1 MTDSVS
7 YAALEAALAAA
18 GKPFQAAEVHGIL
31 SGLLC
36 VDADVPVERA
46 VAAVTEAFSAV
57 PEEPVPLISS
67 LLSQTRLAFED
78 TQLTFDLL
86 LPEDEV
92 PLSQRAQ
99 SLAYWCQG
107 YLYGL
112 GTGGKRKW
120 SGQAEEILRDFQAIC
135 QLDPE
140 AEGEE
145 NEQAFAEL
153 VEYVRIGAQLLFT
166 ESALARK
173 KEKTGG
179 R

>member
-1 MTDSVS
+1 MTDSIS
-7 YAALEAALAAA
+7 YADLEAALAAA

-36 VDADVPVERA
+36 IDANVPPA
-46 VAAVTEAFSAV
+46 KAVTAVSEAFSAV
-57 PEEPVPLISS
+57 PDEPVPMVSS
-67 LLSQTRLAFED
+67 LLSQTRQAFED
-78 TQLTFDLL
+78 DQFTFDLL

-92 PLSQRAQ
+92 PLSQRAR
-99 SLAYWCQG
+99 SLAHWCQG

-112 GTGGKRKW
+112 GMGGERKW
-120 SGQAEEILRDFQAIC
+120 SGQAEEILRDFQAIS

-145 NEQAFAEL
+145 DERAFAEL
-153 VEYVRIGAQLLFT
+153 VEYVRIGVQLLFT
-166 ESALARK
+166 EAALAQE
-173 KEKTGG
+173 KEKASE

>member
-1 MTDSVS
+1 MTESVS
-7 YAALEAALAAA
+7 YADLEAALTAA
-18 GKPFQAAEVHGIL
+18 GKPLQAAEVHGIL

-36 VDADVPVERA
+36 IDAEITAEKA
-46 VAAVTEAFSAV
+46 VATVIEAFSAA
-57 PEEPVPLISS
+57 PGEPIPLISS
-67 LLSQTRLAFED
+67 LLSQTRQAFED
-78 TQLTFDLL
+78 TQLSFDLM
-86 LPEDEV
+86 LPEDEA

-112 GTGGKRKW
+112 GTGGERNW
-120 SGQAEEILRDFQAIC
+120 SAQAEEILRDLQAIC
-135 QLDPE
+135 HLDPH
-140 AEGEE
+140 AEDEE

-166 ESALARK
+166 EAVLARK
-173 KEKTGG
+173 KEKRDG

>member
-7 YAALEAALAAA
+7 YAALEAALSAA

-36 VDADVPVERA
+36 VDANVPVERA
-46 VAAVTEAFSAV
+46 VAAVTGAFSAV
-57 PEEPVPLISS
+57 PDEPVPLVSS
-67 LLSQTRLAFED
+67 LLSQTRQAFED
-78 TQLTFDLL
+78 AQFAFDLL
-86 LPEDEV
+86 LPEDEA

-99 SLAYWCQG
+99 SLAHWCQG

-112 GTGGKRKW
+112 GMGGERKW

-145 NEQAFAEL
+145 NERAFAEL

-166 ESALARK
+166 EAALARE
-173 KEKTGG
+173 KEKAGG